1 MRKQF
6 WLEYLKK
13 TDHSENLDVDG
24 SIVKLLKLA
33 LGKQDFGLWVG
44 FMWLTI

>member
-1 MRKQF
+1 MSK
-6 WLEYLKK
+6 E

-44 FMWLTI
+44 FMWLTIWAVGSVL